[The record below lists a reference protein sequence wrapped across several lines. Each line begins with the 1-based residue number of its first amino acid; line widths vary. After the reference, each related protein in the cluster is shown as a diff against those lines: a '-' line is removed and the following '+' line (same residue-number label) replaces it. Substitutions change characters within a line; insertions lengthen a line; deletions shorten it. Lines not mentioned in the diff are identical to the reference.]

1 MITAY
6 VDSSVLVAI
15 EFRQHDTDA
24 LIRRLEQYQV
34 VTSSNLLEAEYR
46 SACWRESWTPSNLLL
61 AAIDWIIP
69 SRPLEAEF
77 NIALAAGY
85 LRGSDLWHV
94 ATALY
99 AATAP
104 KEISFV
110 TTDIQQGRVAAK
122 LGFDVWPEPES
133 NRGGVNKTV

>member
-6 VDSSVLVAI
+6 VDSSVLVSI
-15 EFRQHDTDA
+15 EFRQHNTDA

-46 SACWRESWTPSNLLL
+46 SACWRESCTPSNLLL
-61 AAIDWIIP
+61 SAIDWIIP

-77 NIALAAGY
+77 NMSLAAGY
-85 LRGSDLWHV
+85 LRGGDLWHV

-104 KEISFV
+104 QEISFI
-110 TTDIQQGRVAAK
+110 TTDTQQGRVAAA
-122 LGFDVWPEPES
+122 LGFDVWPGPES
-133 NRGGVNKTV
+133 NRQ